1 MDFPFTVHSARS
13 LLDMLLLH
21 RTLSWGFLAI
31 GPDRML
37 LSDAAQRRPH
47 VAVGEVTLAEEGG
60 GAQGV
65 TVLTGAVT
73 ASCRKFSAKYA
84 RIYSREADSAQDF
97 PRLPTELCHLLAAA
111 APDNLWRGARAY
123 FCSAPSC
130 NSCRCSWTTRS
141 LNAPWFLKVACYNN
155 VLGWYWHKW
164 LWLATDT
171 FIWCSAGRCLTV
183 LAASNI

>member
-1 MDFPFTVHSARS
+1 MHALFSTCCYFTEHSHEASSPSALTGCCCQMQRSADHTWQSVRWRS
-13 LLDMLLLH
+13 L
-21 RTLSWGFLAI
+21 
-31 GPDRML
+31 
-37 LSDAAQRRPH
+37 RRR
-47 VAVGEVTLAEEGG
+47 

-97 PRLPTELCHLLAAA
+97 PRLLTELCHLLAAA
-111 APDNLWRGARAY
+111 APDNLRRGARAY

-130 NSCRCSWTTRS
+130 NACRCSWTTRS
-141 LNAPWFLKVACYNN
+141 LNAPWLLKVACYNN

-164 LWLATDT
+164 LRLATDA
-171 FIWCSAGRCLTV
+171 FIWCSAGRCFTV